1 MGHSTDTRTQKTNKY
16 NEKNNENKIAKN
28 LLTSAQSQEGLGTL
42 TFHKQENRGRQRLR
56 NLPGCPSVLLPWRS
70 TGCVAQSDPQILTC
84 TAMSE
89 PLPST
94 WPSPAPVTFLSQ
106 VTSKE
111 SPNEPSPYNA
121 AAQGVGRTQG
131 SPESL
136 PCLPP
141 LSLAC
146 PSLKG
151 GCHVARTQDGLGAWD
166 ISSSHVGV
174 CTMSLASW
182 NLSCRQDFGLPISNL
197 SADCD
202 DSFTFFFPID
212 FFS

>member
-1 MGHSTDTRTQKTNKY
+1 MHS
-16 NEKNNENKIAKN
+16 
-28 LLTSAQSQEGLGTL
+28 
-42 TFHKQENRGRQRLR
+42 
-56 NLPGCPSVLLPWRS
+56 P
-70 TGCVAQSDPQILTC
+70 
-84 TAMSE
+84 SE

-94 WPSPAPVTFLSQ
+94 WPSPAPAIFPSQGTF
-106 VTSKE
+106 KE
-111 SPNEPSPYNA
+111 SPNEPSPHSA
-121 AAQGVGRTQG
+121 TVQRVGRTQC

-151 GCHVARTQDGLGAWD
+151 GCHVPRTQDGLGTWD
-166 ISSSHVGV
+166 IPLIPLAGV
-174 CTMSLASW
+174 CTLSLASW
-182 NLSCRQDFGLPISNL
+182 NLSCRQDFGLPTSNL

-212 FFS
+212 FFFLKCILKRKKIPHYKWKNQYR